1 MQFGKAFPRIL
12 QLIWEADP
20 AKVPIQV
27 STLDVIDAYHCN
39 NLCTSHVG
47 AFAYV
52 VPSDLD
58 DDGIIICI
66 NLVLPMG
73 WADSKISS
81 VPSWRR

>member
-52 VPSDLD
+52 VPLA
-58 DDGIIICI
+58 
-66 NLVLPMG
+66 P
-73 WADSKISS
+73 
-81 VPSWRR
+81 